1 MLTRPKRAKAFI
13 NLYAEARDRGDTL
26 LHAYVVTPDHYH
38 VLLTLVG
45 CPSISRLVPRIHAI
59 FSYRVR
65 REGASP
71 PAAAGRAEAEAS
83 ALRDQ
88 TNGNRVWQR
97 RFYDHVIRDERDF
110 LAKFGYIHDNPVL
123 SGLVLDPKDYPWSS
137 FHFWEVADKS
147 VPCDGG

>member
-1 MLTRPKRAKAFI
+1 MRPAWARAI
-13 NLYAEARDRGDTL
+13 VNLYAEARAPGDIL
-26 LHAYVVTPDHYH
+26 LHAYVVMPDHYH

-45 CPSISRLVPRIHAI
+45 CPSISNLVRRIHAI

-65 REGASP
+65 RAGASA
-71 PAAAGRAEAEAS
+71 PAR
-83 ALRDQ
+83 Q
-88 TNGNRVWQR
+88 TVGNRVWQK

-123 SGLVLDPKDYPWSS
+123 SELVLDPKDYPWSS
-137 FHFWEVADKS
+137 FHFWEMGDET